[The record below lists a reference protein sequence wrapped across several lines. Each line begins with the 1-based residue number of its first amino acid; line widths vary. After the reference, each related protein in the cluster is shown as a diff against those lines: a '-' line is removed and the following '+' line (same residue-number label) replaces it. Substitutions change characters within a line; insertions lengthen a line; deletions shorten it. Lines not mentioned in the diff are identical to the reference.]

1 MPSVPTWILT
11 GAFIAGAASACGG
24 KTVIDGDGSGGST
37 SSGNGTGGAT
47 NGPSSGSGSGSG
59 NGVGPGSGS
68 TGPGNPVGPGS
79 VGAGPMPTCDDL
91 TQTLTSLLADLAKC
105 DACDDGPNP
114 CAYTSGVQLTDVCGC
129 PVAINVTNSDLVQEA
144 LARYEEWRDTGCGP
158 LDCDTPCAVS
168 SDPQCYSVGNCSG
181 TCNP

>member
-1 MPSVPTWILT
+1 MPSLSTWILSA
-11 GAFIAGAASACGG
+11 AFIAGASACGG
-24 KTVIDGDGSGGST
+24 KTVIDGDGSGGS
-37 SSGNGTGGAT
+37 A
-47 NGPSSGSGSGSG
+47 SSGSGSGGTTDTGSG
-59 NGVGPGSGS
+59 PGSGVGPGSTGPGS

-79 VGAGPMPTCDDL
+79 VGSGPVPTCDVL
-91 TQTLTSLLADLAKC
+91 TQNLATLLADLAKC

-114 CAYTSGVQLTDVCGC
+114 CAYTSGIQLTDVCGC
-129 PVAINVTNSDLVQEA
+129 PVAVNITNSDLVQETRA
-144 LARYEEWRDTGCGP
+144 LYQEWLDAGCGP